1 MQQAGIPEG
10 LQAEPLSH
18 WGMVQGLVEGEGPEQ
33 GLQEGERLQ
42 QGLQGGEGL
51 QSQSLGRR
59 SLEHART

>member
-1 MQQAGIPEG
+1 MTSPVLSVFFFCVLQQAGIPEG

-42 QGLQGGEGL
+42 
-51 QSQSLGRR
+51 
-59 SLEHART
+59 